1 MLLRETF
8 LVRASGKQEPEIELP
23 IAFELDRRER
33 IELREHEGG
42 SLLLVIDRGI
52 DPLELTIE
60 KRSGLFEPLPGG
72 GRREL
77 PTIRVPEGGN
87 VRAIDV
93 TSTLTFLTDVA
104 FSVNVAGRELLAEGD
119 EDRGALDALGTTRV
133 HGDTT
138 LLLNIRTFNPVV
150 DADAL
155 QALMPK
161 TAGLRLYADAVAL
174 PADVAKY
181 RELWRCLES
190 AFGLKEGE
198 LVKAL
203 ASYGPAQELGFD
215 VEELRELQ
223 VLRGR
228 LSHAESRAGLEEILR
243 VGDQASK
250 RVARLKCLVERV
262 ILTKQSWGSRAAT
275 VDELTQAVSWITRD
289 EQIEMRPLVAEAEK
303 EPDTEMGS

>member
-1 MLLRETF
+1 MRLRESF
-8 LVRASGKQEPEIELP
+8 LIRVIGNQEPEIELP
-23 IAFELDRRER
+23 ITFELDGRER
-33 IELREHEGG
+33 IDLRDHEAG
-42 SLLLVIDRGI
+42 SLLLVIDRAV

-60 KRSGLFEPLPGG
+60 KKSGLFEPQPGG

-77 PTIRVPEGGN
+77 PTVRVPEGGN

-93 TSTLTFLTDVA
+93 TSALTFLTDVA
-104 FSVNVAGRELLAEGD
+104 FSVNVAGRELLVEGD

-133 HGDTT
+133 HNDTT
-138 LLLNIRTFNPVV
+138 LLLNTRTFDAVV
-150 DADAL
+150 DTASL
-155 QALMPK
+155 KGLMPK

-190 AFGLKEGE
+190 AFGLKEGD

-203 ASYGPAQELGFD
+203 ARYGPAQELGFD
-215 VEELRELQ
+215 ERELRELQ

-228 LSHAESRAGLEEILR
+228 VSHAESKAGLKEILR

-262 ILTKQSWGSRAAT
+262 ILTKQNWGSRDAT
-275 VDELTQAVSWITRD
+275 VHELTPAIGWITR
-289 EQIEMRPLVAEAEK
+289 EGQIEIRPLTAEN
-303 EPDTEMGS
+303 EPRT